1 MSAIAPWMIRR
12 TIMAEYRA
20 NPESLQLPGPAL
32 PMSTKFIGLQQQFF
46 LLDTSHL
53 KAAKLPPLLDLPGQQ

>member
-1 MSAIAPWMIRR
+1 
-12 TIMAEYRA
+12 MAEYRA
-20 NPESLQLPGPAL
+20 NPESLQLPWPAL
-32 PMSTKFIGLQQQFF
+32 PISTKFIGLQQQFF